1 MKGQTE
7 EVAVY
12 LRFKK
17 KNTTQTSVEGWNSLC
32 GLFVADSLTICK
44 CMCFK
49 IKHIFSVFRGK
60 SQSNS
65 LPVTHAI
72 GLSWH
77 QGLFRVRWRKL
88 HLQGVGCFSWI
99 FFFFC
104 QCKPKYKRI
113 LCSAR
118 VRGPGSRPAG
128 LRWQPVHTPG
138 PCGSTQHGDGG
149 TLTEPG
155 PRHGLLRGPASSC
168 LVASPRELTRFLN
181 LFLTAEQWWGF
192 IHTWSVVLFL
202 WYEQVPAKSVGCR
215 PPPLH
220 SPPWVQ
226 LSKLQAVLNLG
237 TFRFVVSV
245 CWSVYKAPTPLLWYS
260 WQEFLLKKFLKS
272 SYYLS

>member
-99 FFFFC
+99 FFFFVNANQNTKGFC
-104 QCKPKYKRI
+104 AQQESEVPGAGLPGWGDSLFTRQGPAVAPNTGMAAP
-113 LCSAR
+113 SQSQ
-118 VRGPGSRPAG
+118 GPGTAF
-128 LRWQPVHTPG
+128 W
-138 PCGSTQHGDGG
+138 GG
-149 TLTEPG
+149 
-155 PRHGLLRGPASSC
+155 GPAP
-168 LVASPRELTRFLN
+168 AS
-181 LFLTAEQWWGF
+181 
-192 IHTWSVVLFL
+192 
-202 WYEQVPAKSVGCR
+202 
-215 PPPLH
+215 
-220 SPPWVQ
+220 
-226 LSKLQAVLNLG
+226 
-237 TFRFVVSV
+237 
-245 CWSVYKAPTPLLWYS
+245 
-260 WQEFLLKKFLKS
+260 
-272 SYYLS
+272 